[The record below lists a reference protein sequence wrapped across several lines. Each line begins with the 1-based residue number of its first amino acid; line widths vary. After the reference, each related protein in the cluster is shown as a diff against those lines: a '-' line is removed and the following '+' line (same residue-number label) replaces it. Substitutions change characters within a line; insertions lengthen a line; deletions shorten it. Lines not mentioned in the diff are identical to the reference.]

1 MVENMVNEIC
11 PKTHLASQKSF
22 PRCAR
27 ALVASALLLLFFIR
41 PKLAALHP
49 ESVFVN
55 GFWCCSWGN
64 LHSMLP
70 SVFVLPAF
78 EINTPWSEWPSTR
91 CRRPAFGLL
100 LLCREN
106 KSCYVYTGLENM
118 HSSDH
123 FQRQASVNAG
133 LPHAHQT
140 FIALEVD
147 IPEAKLRQH

>member
-55 GFWCCSWGN
+55 GFCVAHGGICTACCHLSLCFQPLKSTLRGLN
-64 LHSMLP
+64 GPRRAVVDLRLGFFCFAEKTSHAT
-70 SVFVLPAF
+70 F
-78 EINTPWSEWPSTR
+78 TPGSKTCIQVTTSKDKP
-91 CRRPAFGLL
+91 L
-100 LLCREN
+100 
-106 KSCYVYTGLENM
+106 
-118 HSSDH
+118 
-123 FQRQASVNAG
+123 
-133 LPHAHQT
+133 
-140 FIALEVD
+140 
-147 IPEAKLRQH
+147 